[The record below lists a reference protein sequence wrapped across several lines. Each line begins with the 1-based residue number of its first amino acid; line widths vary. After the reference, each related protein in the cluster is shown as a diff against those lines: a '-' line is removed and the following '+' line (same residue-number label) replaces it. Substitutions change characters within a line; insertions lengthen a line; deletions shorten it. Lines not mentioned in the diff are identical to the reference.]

1 MRQHQELGFGRI
13 ERKRLV
19 VQFLRCPIA
28 LKQSAVDQKGGDE
41 GFKSRAMRAAAKN
54 EEEE

>member
-1 MRQHQELGFGRI
+1 MCLGKKRKMDSEAAQRI
-13 ERKRLV
+13 
-19 VQFLRCPIA
+19 
-28 LKQSAVDQKGGDE
+28 QSAVDRKGGDE